1 MTTPLFIKLD
11 VTLISG
17 RTRATVLANIA
28 KIDALINSLLNT
40 AIASVNLGNVV
51 EYELD
56 TGQTKTRTIYAK
68 TSDITATIAEYE
80 KIRQMYENMLVPRV
94 VRLVDSKN
102 FRS

>member
-1 MTTPLFIKLD
+1 MDTPLFIKLD
-11 VTLISG
+11 VTLQSG

-28 KIDALINSLLNT
+28 RIDALINSLLTT
-40 AIASVNLGNVV
+40 AMSSVTLGNIV

-68 TSDITATIAEYE
+68 TTDITNAIMKYE
-80 KIRQMYENMLVPRV
+80 KIRQFYENMLSPRV

-102 FRS
+102 FR